1 MCDCTAEEHKSIPDI
16 HFSIDGV
23 EYRINRDQW
32 FERAPEYDKCVIK
45 LMHGPHKPY
54 WILGLNFFTNYYTV
68 FDYKNKQIGF
78 AESINL
84 DEPPNKGFINWCLSS
99 AGLIGKQELD
109 SVDEPKKQKKHH
121 KSHHHSKKNYHTE
134 EDEDEDLLQS
144 NSNNMVV
151 GHNQLAS

>member
-1 MCDCTAEEHKSIPDI
+1 
-16 HFSIDGV
+16 
-23 EYRINRDQW
+23 
-32 FERAPEYDKCVIK
+32 
-45 LMHGPHKPY
+45 MHGPHKPY

-109 SVDEPKKQKKHH
+109 AVEDKSNGHKNKKHH
-121 KSHHHSKKNYHTE
+121 KQRHHSGERPKRYHV
-134 EDEDEDLLQS
+134 EDDDQGEDLAESS
-144 NSNNMVV
+144 N
-151 GHNQLAS
+151 

>member
-1 MCDCTAEEHKSIPDI
+1 
-16 HFSIDGV
+16 
-23 EYRINRDQW
+23 
-32 FERAPEYDKCVIK
+32 
-45 LMHGPHKPY
+45 MHGPHKPY

-109 SVDEPKKQKKHH
+109 AVEDKSYGKSKKHH
-121 KSHHHSKKNYHTE
+121 KQRHHSGERPKRYHREDDE
-134 EDEDEDLLQS
+134 EKDLAES
-144 NSNNMVV
+144 NS
-151 GHNQLAS
+151 

>member
-1 MCDCTAEEHKSIPDI
+1 
-16 HFSIDGV
+16 
-23 EYRINRDQW
+23 
-32 FERAPEYDKCVIK
+32 
-45 LMHGPHKPY
+45 MHGPHKPY

-109 SVDEPKKQKKHH
+109 AVEDKQINGGRKSKKHNH
-121 KSHHHSKKNYHTE
+121 RHHSGKRPKRYHREDDE
-134 EDEDEDLLQS
+134 EDLVNKQD
-144 NSNNMVV
+144 
-151 GHNQLAS
+151 